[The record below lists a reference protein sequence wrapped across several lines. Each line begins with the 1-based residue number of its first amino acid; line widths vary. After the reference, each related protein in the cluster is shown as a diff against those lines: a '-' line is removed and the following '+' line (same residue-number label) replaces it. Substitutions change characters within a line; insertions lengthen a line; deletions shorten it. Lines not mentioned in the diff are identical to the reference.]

1 MEYIK
6 PIKKIPK
13 QIYTSFTFL
22 DVFNDYIN
30 INDYYTFLEELSDRD
45 INNIYNLCYL
55 YWNQMIFKGIVS
67 IKNTFIQSTKLYTKK
82 EIDKLFC
89 QFIND
94 KTDRI
99 HIYCKCIYIMNVI
112 QSNLI

>member
-6 PIKKIPK
+6 PIKQSSK

-22 DVFNDYIN
+22 DVFKSYIN
-30 INDYYTFLEELSDRD
+30 VEDYYIFLDELSIRD

-55 YWNQMIFKGIVS
+55 YWCQMIFKGVVS
-67 IKNTFIQSTKLYTKK
+67 IKNTFIQSVKLYTKQ

-94 KTDRI
+94 NSDNI
-99 HIYCKCIYIMNVI
+99 NMYCKCIYIMNVI
-112 QSNLI
+112 QSNWI